1 MEQVFKC
8 GCPEHL
14 IAEAGA
20 QPQIPRSCSKI
31 TFGAVFDGLRGLD
44 GEEFSAIT
52 NQSLQKVSAVSG
64 LDISVAPFAQAIIQC
79 RPEPMDLG
87 TLAYAF
93 FPQNVCGQQIQMRL
107 NANIDWTAPVALDTL
122 THELG
127 HAFGLPHTPDRRD
140 IMAAI
145 IDTSR
150 HLDGE
155 FGPHYSIPEM
165 VERYGAEDDPT
176 KPPGVD
182 LPTLPPI
189 GQVPWDA
196 ILEALFSFLR
206 GCLGEGESALAVRQR
221 MRDPSPFQKYRLE
234 STIARGQGIPWRTW
248 RRRNRGQMREFYQ
261 WAALAPDDDLN
272 RLISDAAIEGD
283 ELVVDSVG
291 NRVVV
296 TGQPGDDLW

>member
-1 MEQVFKC
+1 MMEQVFRC

-20 QPQIPRSCSKI
+20 QPQIPRQCSKI

-44 GEEFSAIT
+44 GAEFAAIT
-52 NQSLQKVSAVSG
+52 NQSLQKVSKVSG
-64 LDISVAPFAQAIIQC
+64 LDISVAPFAKATIQC
-79 RPEPMDLG
+79 RPDPMDLG
-87 TLAYAF
+87 TLAFAF
-93 FPQNVCGQQIQMRL
+93 FPQNVCGQQMQMRM
-107 NANIDWTAPVALDTL
+107 NSNIDWSMPVALDTL

-127 HAFGLPHTPDRRD
+127 HTFGLSHTPDVRD

-150 HLDGE
+150 NLHGE

-165 VERYGAEDDPT
+165 VERYGLEDDPT
-176 KPPGVD
+176 EPPDVD
-182 LPTLPPI
+182 LPTVPPI
-189 GQVPWDA
+189 GQVPWDV

-206 GCLGEGESALAVRQR
+206 GCLGEGEPVLAVRHR

-234 STIARGQGIPWRTW
+234 STIARGQRIPWRLW

-261 WAALAPDDDLN
+261 WAASAPDDDLD
-272 RLISDAAIEGD
+272 RLIADAKIVGD
-283 ELVVDSVG
+283 ELVLSDTTDI
-291 NRVVV
+291 RAE
-296 TGQPGDDLW
+296 PDF